1 MRLKGKKIIITGG
14 SRGIGAEIVKL
25 CAKEGAQIAFSYSHR
40 RESAEALLKE
50 LPGEGH
56 IIEALDIGSE
66 SSVDAFFDKAITTF
80 GGLDGLVNNA
90 GVTQDQLI
98 LRMKV
103 DDFDKVINTNLRG
116 SFLCTKAAIK
126 PMLKAR
132 IGSIVHI
139 TSVIG
144 QTGNPGQANYAASK
158 AGIEAMS
165 KSIAL
170 ELSSRNIRSNCV
182 APGFIETEMTAA
194 LNDQQKAAIMDR
206 IPMGRIGKG
215 ADVAQACVFLL
226 SDESNYIT
234 GHTVQVN
241 GGLHM

>member
-25 CAKEGAQIAFSYSHR
+25 CAQEGARVAFSYSHR
-40 RESAEALLKE
+40 REAAEALLKE
-50 LPGEGH
+50 LHGEGH
-56 IIEALDIGSE
+56 FIEALDIGSE

-90 GVTQDQLI
+90 GITQDQLI

-132 IGSIVHI
+132 AGALVHI

-144 QTGNPGQANYAASK
+144 QTGNSGQANYAASK

-165 KSIAL
+165 KSVAL

-206 IPMGRIGKG
+206 VPMGRIGRG